1 MKNLDKFVNI
11 FLASF
16 SPTKTK
22 IVCCFQ
28 VKFLFSDK
36 TGTLTKNE
44 MILQQC
50 SINGK
55 KYKILD
61 AGIQEH
67 DKLSSLKLQ
76 QYNREVLDFFQSLAV
91 CHTVQV
97 ADKSLLEDTDD
108 IESTY
113 EIIDD
118 ASLLDLDQ
126 TDEMRRSLETRNNT
140 IQNEINAEANLL
152 VDDTHLDADIVRLPQ
167 QPQHKRTE
175 STASGRKISFNL
187 ERTVFPMGMP
197 RPKTTPAPFVDVRA
211 DVPAS
216 GDFTPKIPSPL
227 TCVHPPTMRSEYK
240 RALSSSIKYDRQDR
254 SKFGHRRT
262 QSCTTPSSQMG
273 HLHGRRNSELRKTLY
288 NRSSSNIANSR
299 EYYAAPAYNEAT
311 LLERKESRKRSIR
324 VQNIIE

>member
-1 MKNLDKFVNI
+1 MI
-11 FLASF
+11 FLVLDFYELHIGSERERV
-16 SPTKTK
+16 K
-22 IVCCFQ
+22 IICRLHFQ
-28 VKFLFSDK
+28 VKLLFSDK

-61 AGIQEH
+61 GGIQENG
-67 DKLSSLKLQ
+67 KSNVLKLQ

-97 ADKSLLEDTDD
+97 AEKIPADD
-108 IESTY
+108 NDVESTF
-113 EIIDD
+113 EIVG

-126 TDEMRRSLETRNNT
+126 PDEVRRSLETRTNT

-152 VDDTHLDADIVRLPQ
+152 AADDTHLEGTNIRLAQ
-167 QPQHKRTE
+167 QPQHKRTD

-187 ERTVFPMGMP
+187 EKTIFPIGLQ
-197 RPKTTPAPFVDVRA
+197 RPKTMPAPFA
-211 DVPAS
+211 DLPTR
-216 GDFTPKIPSPL
+216 DFAPKIPSPL
-227 TCVHPPTMRSEYK
+227 TCVNPIRMEYK
-240 RALSSSIKYDRQDR
+240 RTMSSSIKYDRQDR
-254 SKFGHRRT
+254 SKLGHRRT
-262 QSCTTPSSQMG
+262 QSCTTPGSHVG
-273 HLHGRRNSELRKTLY
+273 HQNARRNSELRKMQY

-311 LLERKESRKRSIR
+311 LLERKESRRNSVR
-324 VQNIIE
+324 VQTIIE